1 MNLYIKIENL
11 CPKNP
16 ATKLNI
22 AATDELHE
30 MIAERLA
37 EAVGES
43 LTSVVES
50 LKKNDVVWDQDDFE
64 ITIRSIAG
72 ESASR
77 EKITRHTHR
86 QRK

>member
-1 MNLYIKIENL
+1 MELHIKIENL

-16 ATKLNI
+16 ATRFNI

-30 MIAERLA
+30 MIAEQLA
-37 EAVGES
+37 EAIGES

-50 LKKNDVVWDQDDFE
+50 LKRNDVIWDQDDFE

-72 ESASR
+72 EPASR